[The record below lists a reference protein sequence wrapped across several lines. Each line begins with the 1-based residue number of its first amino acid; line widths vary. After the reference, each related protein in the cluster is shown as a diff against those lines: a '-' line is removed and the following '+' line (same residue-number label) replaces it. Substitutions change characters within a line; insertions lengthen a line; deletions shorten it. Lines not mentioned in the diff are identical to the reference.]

1 MAGVH
6 LETLCGLFIV
16 NTTIRFM
23 MINMY
28 YLYETCELIVERFS
42 KTIEKKN
49 VKKVINSA

>member
-42 KTIEKKN
+42 KTIEKKY
-49 VKKVINSA
+49 KKVINSA